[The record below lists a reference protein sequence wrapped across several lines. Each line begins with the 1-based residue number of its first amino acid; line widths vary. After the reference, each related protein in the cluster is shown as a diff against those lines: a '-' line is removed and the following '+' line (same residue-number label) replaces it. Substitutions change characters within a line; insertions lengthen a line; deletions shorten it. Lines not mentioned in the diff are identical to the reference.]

1 MPRQGRQTAIYAGLL
16 AAAFVTGV
24 AASWTPLG
32 VKIDNAAYDWM
43 FVLHPPRPWQPESI
57 LLAFDEASLASGGVQ
72 GLRGALAEGLERIRS
87 APPRA
92 VAIDV
97 MLADVTDSASD
108 TRLENALRMT
118 PGLVLPCELLPGGA
132 WDDPIPRFRRWAA
145 AVGHV
150 HANPDRMDAITRD
163 IPLEK
168 ATRRDRRWA
177 ISLEA
182 FRVSRRA
189 SILESPDDVQVAGI
203 RIPAG
208 RADGRLMRVRYRP
221 PDMGRIPSVSLQQ
234 LRDRPDLA
242 REFSGKVVFAGVTA
256 QSFIRDKLLTPV
268 SEGLHMPGAEI
279 HANAFETIAQALFL
293 TSAPAWW
300 VVAFSAALAVCAGIA
315 FTLRSGWQA
324 NVLAAAILS
333 AAPALPYSMF
343 GRGVFFPLSTPL
355 STAWM
360 TLVTAAA
367 WRHFVV
373 RRRLRASEAERTRY
387 QQAMHFVTHEM
398 RTPLTA
404 IQGSSE
410 LMTRYA
416 MSEEKKRQIA
426 ELINSESRRL
436 GRMIETFL
444 NVERLSAGQMEMKR
458 EKFPLHNLMQGCV
471 ERARPLAAR
480 KQISIR
486 METLPDETI
495 SGDLELMEYAFYN
508 LLTNAVKYS
517 PPNTQVT
524 VLATRQGGSMV
535 VSVKDQG
542 IGIDPRDVR
551 KIFRKFYRT
560 PKAEQSG
567 EAGTGIGLS
576 IVEQIV
582 ARHGGR
588 IDVESRPGEGSC
600 FMVTLPVSAGRAAM
614 ARADT

>member
-1 MPRQGRQTAIYAGLL
+1 MPRRARQHAIQIALL
-16 AAAFVTGV
+16 AAAFLVAV

-32 VKIDNAAYDWM
+32 AKIDNAAYDWM
-43 FVLHPPRPWQPESI
+43 FVLHPPHPWQPESI
-57 LLAFDEASLASGGVQ
+57 LLAFDEASLANGGVQ
-72 GLRGALAEGLERIRS
+72 DLRGALAEGLDRIRS
-87 APPRA
+87 ASPKA

-97 MLADVTDSASD
+97 MLADATDAASD
-108 TRLENALRMT
+108 ARLESALQRT
-118 PGLVLPCELLPGGA
+118 PDLVLPCDLLPGET
-132 WDDPIPRFRRWAA
+132 WDDPIPRFRRWSAG
-145 AVGHV
+145 VGHV
-150 HANPDRMDAITRD
+150 HANPDRMDGITRD

-168 ATRRDRRWA
+168 ATQRDRRWA

-182 FRVSRRA
+182 FRVSRHA
-189 SILESPDDVQVAGI
+189 SILESPDEIQVAGI
-203 RIPAG
+203 RIPASRAEG
-208 RADGRLMRVRYRP
+208 RVMRVRYRP
-221 PDMGRIPSVSLQQ
+221 PDMGRIPSISLKQ
-234 LRDRPDLA
+234 LRDHPEFA

-279 HANAFETIAQALFL
+279 HANAFETIAQAMFL

-300 VVAFSAALAVCAGIA
+300 VIAFSAALTVGAGIA
-315 FTLRSGWQA
+315 FGLRSGWQA
-324 NVLAAAILS
+324 NLAAAVILVS
-333 AAPALPYSMF
+333 APALPYWMF
-343 GRGVFFPLSTPL
+343 GRGVVFPLSTPV

-373 RRRLRASEAERTRY
+373 RRRLRSSEAERARY

-416 MSEEKKRQIA
+416 MPEEKKRQIA
-426 ELINSESRRL
+426 ELINSESKRL

-458 EKFPLHNLMQGCV
+458 ESFPLHHLMEGCV

-486 METLPDETI
+486 METLPEETI

-517 PPNTQVT
+517 PPNTEVT
-524 VLATRQGGSMV
+524 VLAARHGGNV
-535 VSVKDQG
+535 RVSVKDQG
-542 IGIDPRDVR
+542 IGIDPKDVR

-560 PKAEQSG
+560 RKAEQSG
-567 EAGTGIGLS
+567 ETGTGIGLS

-582 ARHGGR
+582 AQHGGR
-588 IDVESRPGEGSC
+588 IDVESRPGAGSC
-600 FMVTLPVSAGRAAM
+600 FMVSLPVSAGRLAM
-614 ARADT
+614 ARSDT